1 MPASRSRSSD
11 TQELREVKRALA
23 GIFRELSGF
32 ELPPRP
38 PMVRRN
44 GPPPDMARAV
54 RAWLGGLAI
63 GAVLWCGIIWLAC
76 ALLGCATGRI
86 VRDDV
91 EITCAAIGESARV
104 TYSVPQGEAGIIVSA
119 PTQLIA
125 CEGGAIIPSLL
136 DGVGTVVKALFSW
149 IVL

>member
-1 MPASRSRSSD
+1 
-11 TQELREVKRALA
+11 
-23 GIFRELSGF
+23 
-32 ELPPRP
+32 
-38 PMVRRN
+38 MVRRDR
-44 GPPPDMARAV
+44 PPPDMGRAV
-54 RAWLGGLAI
+54 RWWLGGMLTGLAMWI
-63 GAVLWCGIIWLAC
+63 
-76 ALLGCATGRI
+76 ALLGTAWWMWGCATGRI

-104 TYSVPQGEAGIIVSA
+104 TYSVPQGEPGIIVSA

-125 CEGGAIIPSLL
+125 CEGGPVIPSLL